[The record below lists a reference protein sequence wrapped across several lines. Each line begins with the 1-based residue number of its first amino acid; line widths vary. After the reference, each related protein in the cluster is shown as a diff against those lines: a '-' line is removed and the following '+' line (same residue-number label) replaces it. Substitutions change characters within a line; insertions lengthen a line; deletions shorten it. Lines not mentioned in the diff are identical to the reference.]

1 MLELGPRWA
10 PNLYT
15 ALTRIDGRPV
25 GIIANQPKRMAGVI
39 DSPASEKGA
48 WFVNLCDRFG
58 IPLVVLVDTP
68 GFMPGTKEES
78 RGVIRLGATLV
89 RAFAS
94 ATVPKVTVVLRKAF
108 GGAFITMN
116 SRSLGADLV
125 LAWPG
130 AEVGVMAAGQA
141 VGVMHGKQLAGRAR
155 SRRAASGVGV
165 RLRRRTH
172 FHLGRRRPRLRGRSH
187 RPRVDPRPH
196 RGRPRRARH
205 PPATPSLTP
214 QEKGPEVLVRSID
227 EVKTVAWGNGL
238 SRRFL
243 LESDGMGYS
252 LTDTL
257 VLAGTQS
264 PLQYVNH
271 LEACY
276 CISGSGWVHDTDGTQ
291 HRIEPGVM
299 YALEQHD
306 AHILEADAAGDMRL
320 VCVFSPALRG
330 DEVHQLDGN
339 GHSAYGSPKLELAA

>member
-1 MLELGPRWA
+1 MLELAPRWA
-10 PNLYT
+10 PNIYT

-141 VGVMHGKQLAGRAR
+141 VAVMHGKRLAEAPDPAALRAELATAY
-155 SRRAASGVGV
+155 AAEHTSISVAAAHGFVDEV
-165 RLRRRTH
+165 IDPALTRDRIAAALVA
-172 FHLGRRRPRLRGRSH
+172 LGNRRRPRH
-187 RPRVDPRPH
+187 
-196 RGRPRRARH
+196 
-205 PPATPSLTP
+205 
-214 QEKGPEVLVRSID
+214 
-227 EVKTVAWGNGL
+227 
-238 SRRFL
+238 
-243 LESDGMGYS
+243 
-252 LTDTL
+252 
-257 VLAGTQS
+257 
-264 PLQYVNH
+264 
-271 LEACY
+271 
-276 CISGSGWVHDTDGTQ
+276 
-291 HRIEPGVM
+291 
-299 YALEQHD
+299 
-306 AHILEADAAGDMRL
+306 
-320 VCVFSPALRG
+320 
-330 DEVHQLDGN
+330 
-339 GHSAYGSPKLELAA
+339 